1 VVAVAAEAWWQ
12 SRRWRSR
19 RWWRSSVGSN
29 RNRNHAEPDLPTDLV
44 LLLLALA
51 VGAGSACRSASPA
64 GFATPEA
71 ALHEFADTIG
81 SHDQARA
88 ERLWGRTAPSC
99 SSPATSRR
107 RRGRGARAAVHPRED
122 RLRGTRRDD
131 AHRAA
136 RQRRLAVRHP
146 ARASERSLALRRRGW
161 PRELA
166 NRRIGR
172 NELEALATL
181 HEVVDAQREYAAEEH
196 DGAPRTFARTI
207 FSTPGKHDGLYWPTA
222 EGEKESPLGPL
233 VAEAASVGYTHS
245 EDEIKPYHGYYFR
258 VLLEQGKNAPGG
270 AKSFVDAQGRMT
282 RGFAMLAW
290 PAKYDMS
297 GVMTFQ
303 VNQQGVVYQ
312 RDLGENTEKEVERI
326 RAFDPDTSWDPTGD

>member
-1 VVAVAAEAWWQ
+1 MLNQ
-12 SRRWRSR
+12 SFQRT
-19 RWWRSSVGSN
+19 SSS
-29 RNRNHAEPDLPTDLV
+29 
-44 LLLLALA
+44 LLLALA
-51 VGAGSACRSASPA
+51 IGAGSACRSASPA

-88 ERLWGRTAPSC
+88 ERLLGKDGPELLKSGDEVAD
-99 SSPATSRR
+99 A
-107 RRGRGARAAVHPRED
+107 ED
-122 RLRGTRRDD
+122 
-131 AHRAA
+131 
-136 RQRRLAVRHP
+136 
-146 ARASERSLALRRRGW
+146 ALRVQQYIREKIAFEEPDAKTRIALLGNEAW
-161 PRELA
+161 PFPIPLVQVSGAWCFDVEAGLEEIA

-172 NELEALATL
+172 NELAALATL

-207 FSTPGKHDGLYWPTA
+207 FSSAGKHDGLYWPTA
-222 EGEKESPLGPL
+222 EGERESPLGPL
-233 VAEAASVGYTHS
+233 IAEAARAGYTHDP
-245 EDEIKPYHGYYFR
+245 DELKPFHGYFFR

-282 RGFAMLAW
+282 KGFALLAW
-290 PAKYDMS
+290 PAKYDVS

-303 VNQQGVVYQ
+303 VNQQGLVYQ
-312 RDLGENTEKEVERI
+312 RDLGENTEKEVEGI